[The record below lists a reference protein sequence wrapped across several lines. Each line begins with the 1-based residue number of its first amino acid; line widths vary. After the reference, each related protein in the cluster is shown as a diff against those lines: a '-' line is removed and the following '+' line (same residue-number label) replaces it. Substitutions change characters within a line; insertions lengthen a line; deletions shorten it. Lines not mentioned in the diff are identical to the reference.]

1 MKYFYDPRS
10 GSCRRVGTVLI
21 ELDLQ
26 VERIRIDLIA
36 GDQRAAS
43 FAALNPNRMVPVL
56 ADGDLVL
63 WEAAAIMIHCCETHG
78 NTPLW
83 PAGKARADVLRWMFW
98 AAEHFRQAAPVY
110 FEEHVVTRM
119 TGAAPDAARLG
130 YAASS
135 VSRFA
140 PVLDAHLSGRDF
152 VVGDGPTL
160 ADIDLAAPLSQM
172 TRSGVPYDTY
182 PNIMRWYRD
191 LEDALPGWR
200 ETGAQLEAEM
210 QALVAAIQ

>member
-1 MKYFYDPRS
+1 MKYYYDPRS
-10 GSCRRVGTVLI
+10 GSCRRVSTVLI

-26 VERIRIDLIA
+26 AEWTRIDLIA
-36 GDQRAAS
+36 GEQRAAS

-63 WEAAAIMIHCCETHG
+63 WEAAAIMIHCCQAYGDTA
-78 NTPLW
+78 LW

-110 FEEHVVTRM
+110 FEENVVTRIS
-119 TGAAPDAARLG
+119 GAVPDAARLG

-140 PVLDAHLSGRDF
+140 PVLDAHLSDRDF
-152 VVGDGPTL
+152 VVGDAPTL

-172 TRSGVPYDTY
+172 TRSGVPYDAS
-182 PNIMRWYRD
+182 PNIMRWCRT
-191 LEDALPGWR
+191 LGDALPSWR
-200 ETGAQLEAEM
+200 ETGAQLDAEM
-210 QALVAAIQ
+210 DALVAGVR